1 MNTNINALCID
12 LYNPGESET
21 CQLNLEMPSKCPHCE
36 TAYALQPEVS
46 VYYESDNS
54 TPQAYSIFFCPNCEE
69 CFFVSYLIPGYME
82 DSVGVI
88 QEIFPIAKHTSTF
101 SEEILSLSPDFVKIF
116 NQAEQAENQ
125 NLHDIC
131 GIGYRKSLEFLV
143 KDYCIKI
150 HPDKQSTIESLPL
163 AKCISDYIDNEK
175 ISTLAKVS
183 AWIGNDETH
192 YTRKHQNYNIQD
204 LKKFIKAMVA
214 YIEYELTFTE
224 AFELL
229 SNPR

>member
-1 MNTNINALCID
+1 MPFVLTFTILVKVKLANSILKCHLSVPIVKLPMLCNQKYPFIMNQIIPLHRRI
-12 LYNPGESET
+12 LF
-21 CQLNLEMPSKCPHCE
+21 
-36 TAYALQPEVS
+36 
-46 VYYESDNS
+46 
-54 TPQAYSIFFCPNCEE
+54 FFCPNCEE

-175 ISTLAKVS
+175 ISTLAKAS